1 MQAMKQ
7 RTGFLS
13 LAAVGAAAVI
23 GLTACG
29 AGAERT
35 PSEPSQPLTDLS
47 AEEQALGVV
56 AEPQAY
62 QSHGADKPGRHWG
75 KRKGHRGFLAQRVLH
90 GELVVDTKQGPRT
103 IVVQR
108 GTVTKVD
115 DDSVT
120 VKSSDGFTLTWT
132 YGEKLRVIERRTTVD
147 GDDLDVGETV
157 GIAGRESQGDP
168 IARLIV
174 ITHPR

>member
-1 MQAMKQ
+1 MKQ
-7 RTGFLS
+7 RTSFLT
-13 LAAVGAAAVI
+13 LAAVGAATVI
-23 GLTACG
+23 GLAGLTACG

-35 PSEPSQPLTDLS
+35 QSEPSQPLTDLS
-47 AEEQALGVV
+47 AEEAALGM
-56 AEPQAY
+56 AEPAAY
-62 QSHGADKPGRHWG
+62 QSHEADKPGRHWG
-75 KRKGHRGFLAQRVLH
+75 KRKGHRGFLGQRVLH

-108 GTVTKVD
+108 GTVTKVED
-115 DDSVT
+115 NAVT

-132 YGEKLRVIERRTTVD
+132 YGEKLRVIERRATVD

-157 GIAGRESQGDP
+157 GIAGRDSKGDP

-174 ITHPR
+174 ITHPK